1 MKVEEQE
8 TIIQGTPGSPGI
20 AFGPV
25 HVVARGFNA
34 PEVYE
39 IKPEQIP
46 AEKERFK
53 QALEVTKIELDALR
67 HHIENLSGEDDGKI
81 FDAHLMVLE
90 DHTLI
95 NKVDK
100 AIENRLQNAEY
111 AFYAVMQT
119 FLEAMRRIN
128 DSYLKERAADIDD
141 VCQRVLRN
149 FQLKDK
155 GGDGD
160 RPDHKHIL
168 VAYDL
173 TPSDTASIDR
183 NHVQGFATEQG
194 SINSH
199 TVILARSLGIPAIVG
214 LEGAVIDIKTLAD
227 CILDGYS
234 GKLILHP
241 TEATVND
248 YRQRFELRRLARKQL
263 ETIRGDKTTTKD
275 GHRITLSANIE
286 FTNELPLVQ
295 ESGAEGIGLFR
306 TEFYLLEGGEMPGEM
321 AQAEVYT
328 QVAREM
334 SPNQAIIRT
343 LDAGGDKI
351 PAEPLSHP
359 EPNPFLGWRGIRVS
373 LTRRALFKEQL
384 RAILRASAHG
394 KLGIM
399 FPMVS
404 GLREVLEAKE
414 ILKTAMDE
422 LVEEKVPFDP
432 DIEVG
437 VMIEIPS
444 AALMAGEIARE
455 VDFLSIGTNDLIQY
469 TVAVDR
475 VNPYVAHL
483 YKPTHPAV
491 IRLMEMTVSA
501 ARNQGIWTGVCGEMA
516 GDLKILPILVGLGVN
531 ELSVGTHILPSIKKA
546 ISCLSQS
553 DCAGMMEE
561 VITARSSPDI
571 LTLTESMARRCYP
584 ELLD

>member
-1 MKVEEQE
+1 MQGNHQE
-8 TIIQGTPGSPGI
+8 KIIQGIPGSPGI

-34 PEVYE
+34 PDVYE
-39 IKPEQIP
+39 IGEEQV
-46 AEKERFK
+46 AYQQERFRR
-53 QALEVTKIELDALR
+53 ALEVTKTELDQLR
-67 HHIENLSGEDDGKI
+67 SHIENLSGEEDGKI

-90 DHTLI
+90 DHTVI
-95 NKVDK
+95 DKVNK
-100 AIENRLQNAEY
+100 AIEDRRQNAEY

-149 FQLKDK
+149 FTQGEDTAHV
-155 GGDGD
+155 D
-160 RPDHKHIL
+160 RPDHKHII

-183 NHVQGFATEQG
+183 KHVQGFATEQG

-214 LEGAVIDIKTLAD
+214 LEDVVLNTKSLSN
-227 CILDGYS
+227 CILDGYT
-234 GKLILHP
+234 GRLILNP
-241 TEATVND
+241 TA
-248 YRQRFELRRLARKQL
+248 
-263 ETIRGDKTTTKD
+263 ETIRDYQGRAEKRKQARKELDTLREEKTTTRD
-275 GHRITLSANIE
+275 GHHITLSANIE
-286 FTNELPLVQ
+286 FTNELPFVK
-295 ESGAEGIGLFR
+295 ESGAEGVGLFR
-306 TEFYLLEGGEMPGEM
+306 TEFYLLEGGEMPDEM
-321 AQAEVYT
+321 AQTDVYR
-328 QVAREM
+328 QVAQEV
-334 SPNQAIIRT
+334 SPYQAIIRT

-373 LTRRALFKEQL
+373 LTRKALFKEQL
-384 RAILRASAHG
+384 RAILRASAYG

-404 GLREVLEAKE
+404 GLREVLAAKDV
-414 ILKTAMDE
+414 LKSAMDE
-422 LVEEKVPFDP
+422 LTQENVPFDP
-432 DIEVG
+432 NIEVG

-491 IRLMEMTVSA
+491 IRLMEITISA
-501 ARNQGIWTGVCGEMA
+501 AKEQGIWTGVCGEMA
-516 GDLKILPILVGLGVN
+516 GDLNILPILVGLGVD
-531 ELSVGTHILPSIKKA
+531 ELSVGTHKLPSIKKA
-546 ISCLSQS
+546 VRCLSES
-553 DCAGMMEE
+553 DCAEMMKK
-561 VITARSSPDI
+561 VVVARSSPDI
-571 LTLTESMARRCYP
+571 TALSEEMARNCYP